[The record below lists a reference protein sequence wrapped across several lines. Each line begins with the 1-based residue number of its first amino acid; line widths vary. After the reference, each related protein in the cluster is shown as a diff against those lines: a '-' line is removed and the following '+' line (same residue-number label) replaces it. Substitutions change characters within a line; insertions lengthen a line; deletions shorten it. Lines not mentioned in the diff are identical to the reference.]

1 VYWDRIAE
9 VKASLGAHPMRVVAN
24 GDVNSVESAR
34 RCREVTG
41 CDTLMI
47 GRGMITH
54 PGLALRIKGQG
65 DCSWAQLQPLIA
77 HFWLRVCGRVERRHL
92 AGRLKQWLNHL
103 RHHYPEAQ
111 QAFDDLRVSN
121 DPDHLQA
128 WISGQNSTG
137 SKCLADVLSSMP
149 AFEN

>member
-1 VYWDRIAE
+1 
-9 VKASLGAHPMRVVAN
+9 
-24 GDVNSVESAR
+24 
-34 RCREVTG
+34 
-41 CDTLMI
+41 MI

-54 PGLALRIKGQG
+54 PGLALCIKGQG
-65 DCSWAQLQPLIA
+65 DCSWAELQPLLA
-77 HFWLRVCGRVERRHL
+77 HFWVRVCGRVERRHR

-111 QAFDDLRVSN
+111 QAFDDLRLSN
-121 DPDHLQA
+121 DPDLMQA
-128 WISGQNSTG
+128 WITEQNSTG

>member
-1 VYWDRIAE
+1 V
-9 VKASLGAHPMRVVAN
+9 G
-24 GDVNSVESAR
+24 SVEAAR

-41 CDTLMI
+41 CETVMI

-54 PGLALRIKGQG
+54 PGLALCIKAQG
-65 DCSWAQLQPLIA
+65 DCSWEQLQPLIA
-77 HFWLRVCGRVERRHL
+77 HFWVRVCGRVERRHR

-103 RHHYPEAQ
+103 RHHYPQAQ

-121 DPDHLQA
+121 DPDHMQA
-128 WISGQNSTG
+128 WIAQENGAA

-149 AFEN
+149 A